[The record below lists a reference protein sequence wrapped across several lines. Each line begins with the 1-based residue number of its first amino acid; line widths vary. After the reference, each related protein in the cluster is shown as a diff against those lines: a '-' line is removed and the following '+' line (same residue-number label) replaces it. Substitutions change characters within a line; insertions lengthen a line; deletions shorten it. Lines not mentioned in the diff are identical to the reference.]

1 VYFPVIVPKS
11 DESECSSSSS
21 SSSCWIRVNHEK
33 KFLSEGN
40 CLVFDDSFLHEAANE
55 SLTEPRLVLLV
66 DIWHPDLS
74 EEEIKVLEFIN
85 KGQILATKRL
95 AAQLKQES
103 DANNNSNS
111 EPVNFFTAIQ
121 SSNEKGID
129 EREVKDIWG
138 K

>member
-1 VYFPVIVPKS
+1 VIVPKS
-11 DESECSSSSS
+11 EDNESSSSS
-21 SSSCWIRVNHEK
+21 SSSCWIRVNHQK

-103 DANNNSNS
+103 DNNNSS

-129 EREVKDIWG
+129 EREVEDIWG